1 MSYRSDLASKFQFRP
16 LAYATAGLLWLFA
29 SPQSATAAEQVI
41 IASTGGAY
49 DRALKEA
56 WFDPFTKAT
65 GIEVVIVVATN
76 AEMRAKASAMV
87 KTGNVTWDLYL
98 DGEIQAASKAH
109 REVTE
114 DLTEFCQQFADRKD
128 LGPHACAAG
137 GALLQSTATLLAY
150 HVGKA
155 ADPVPETWAD
165 MWDTQKF
172 PGGRAFPNFDDPW
185 RVMAAALLADGVS
198 RDKLFPLDVDRALK
212 KLDEIRPAI
221 SIWWKTGDQSVQG
234 FRNGDYSL
242 GQIWLTRA
250 KAMQSEG
257 LPIGWSYKASFL
269 VGDRIALIKG
279 APHHDNALKLI
290 AFWLNSPE
298 AQAKACAILSC
309 APPSSDATALI
320 PEDVRKTMP
329 SAGDIRDYI
338 VVPDAEWINANAA
351 MLLQRWNSWIR
362 Q

>member
-1 MSYRSDLASKFQFRP
+1 MSSKSHPTRKLQPQQLACVAAS
-16 LAYATAGLLWLFA
+16 LLWLLVP
-29 SPQSATAAEQVI
+29 PQSAMATEQVI

-65 GIEVVIVVATN
+65 GIEVVTVVATN

-98 DGEIQAASKAH
+98 DGEIQAASEAH
-109 REVTE
+109 RKVTE
-114 DLTEFCQQFADRKD
+114 DLTEFCRQFIDRKD
-128 LGPHACAAG
+128 LGPHACTAG

-150 HVGKA
+150 RLGKA
-155 ADPVPETWAD
+155 GDAVPETWAD
-165 MWDTQKF
+165 MWDTKKF

-198 RDKLFPLDVDRALK
+198 RDKLFPLDVDRALN
-212 KLDEIRPAI
+212 KLDEIRPAV

-250 KAMQSEG
+250 KAMQNEG

-269 VGDRIALIKG
+269 VGDRVALIKG
-279 APHHDNALKLI
+279 APHRDNALKLM
-290 AFWLNSPE
+290 AFWLNSPQ

-309 APPSSDATALI
+309 TPPSSEAAALI
-320 PEDVRKTMP
+320 PEDVRKSMP
-329 SAGDIRDYI
+329 SAEDVRDSI
-338 VVPDAEWINANAA
+338 VVPDADWINANTAI
-351 MLLQRWNSWIR
+351 LLQRWNNWVR
-362 Q
+362 

>member
-1 MSYRSDLASKFQFRP
+1 MSSKSHSVPSFRIRQFVC
-16 LAYATAGLLWLFA
+16 TAGALLWSLS

-65 GIEVVIVVATN
+65 GIEVVVVVATN

-114 DLTEFCQQFADRKD
+114 DLTEFCRQFIDRKD
-128 LGPHACAAG
+128 LGPHACAPG

-150 HVGKA
+150 RPGKA
-155 ADPVPETWAD
+155 GDPVPETWAD
-165 MWDTQKF
+165 MWDTKKF

-212 KLDEIRPAI
+212 KLDEIRPAV

-269 VGDRIALIKG
+269 VGDRIAVVKG
-279 APHHDNALKLI
+279 APHRDNALKLI
-290 AFWLNSPE
+290 AFWLNSPQVQ
-298 AQAKACAILSC
+298 AQACAMLSC
-309 APPSSDATALI
+309 TPPSSDAVALI
-320 PEDVRKTMP
+320 PEEVRKLMP
-329 SAGDIRDYI
+329 SAADIRDNI
-338 VVPDAEWINANAA
+338 VVPDADWINANTA
-351 MLLQRWNSWIR
+351 LLVQRWNNWIR
-362 Q
+362 

>member
-1 MSYRSDLASKFQFRP
+1 MSSQQQAMPPRRIRRSIRTIACLLLLLAGQP
-16 LAYATAGLLWLFA
+16 AA
-29 SPQSATAAEQVI
+29 AAEQVI

-65 GIEVVIVVATN
+65 GIEVVTVVATN

-87 KTGNVTWDLYL
+87 KAGNVTWDLYL
-98 DGEIQAASKAH
+98 DGEIQAASEAH
-109 REVTE
+109 RKVTE
-114 DLTEFCQQFADRKD
+114 DLTEFCRQFADRKD
-128 LGPHACAAG
+128 LSPNACAPG

-150 HVGKA
+150 RTGK
-155 ADPVPETWAD
+155 PVDQVPQTWAD

-172 PGGRAFPNFDDPW
+172 PGGRSFPNFDDPW

-198 RDKLFPLDVDRALK
+198 RDKLFPLDIDRALR
-212 KLDEIRPAI
+212 KLEQIRPAV
-221 SIWWKTGDQSVQG
+221 SVWWKTGDQSVQG

-250 KAMQSEG
+250 KAMQAEG

-269 VGDRIALIKG
+269 VGDRIALVKG

-298 AQAKACAILSC
+298 AQAKACEVLSC
-309 APPSSDATALI
+309 TPPSSDAISLMS
-320 PEDVRKTMP
+320 EEVRKSMP
-329 SAGDIRDYI
+329 SGDEVRDTI
-338 VVPDAEWINANAA
+338 VVPDADWINANSAL
-351 MLLQRWNSWIR
+351 MLQRWNSWVR
-362 Q
+362 

>member
-1 MSYRSDLASKFQFRP
+1 MSSESYPTRKFQLRR
-16 LAYATAGLLWLFA
+16 LAYAAAGLLGLLA
-29 SPQSATAAEQVI
+29 PPQSATAAGQVI

-65 GIEVVIVVATN
+65 GIEVVTVVATN

-114 DLTEFCQQFADRKD
+114 DLTEFCRQFIDRKD
-128 LGPHACAAG
+128 LGPHACVAG

-150 HVGKA
+150 RVGKVG
-155 ADPVPETWAD
+155 DPLPETWAD
-165 MWDTQKF
+165 MWDTKKF

-185 RVMAAALLADGVS
+185 RVMAAALLSDGVP

-212 KLDEIRPAI
+212 RLDQIRPAV

-250 KAMQSEG
+250 KAMQTEG

-298 AQAKACAILSC
+298 AQAQACTILSC
-309 APPSSDATALI
+309 TPPSIEAAALI
-320 PEDVRKTMP
+320 PEEVRKTMP
-329 SAGDIRDYI
+329 SAEDVRDYI
-338 VVPDAEWINANAA
+338 VVPDADWINANNA
-351 MLLQRWNSWIR
+351 MLLQRWNNWIR
-362 Q
+362 